1 MSIHREPILIN
12 LISLFCS
19 AWLLQG
25 QPLAEKGRLILSNP
39 FEGSLEKKK
48 LVAIG
53 DGWQRRVSFGAW
65 TLRSDGSVTA
75 ENVPVDRHGPVLVCI
90 APVRDLI
97 IECEFKIP
105 ASPKANRHFR
115 IFLDH
120 ADYSGHAI
128 QSTAN
133 ISSVFRPFGLTLQHI
148 SKTKDAEKRVIKDIE
163 FGPAKLELDPDT
175 WYTMR
180 FEVVGDKAWTLV
192 NGVSLR
198 GQNEVIDV
206 EKSKIGLNPG
216 IAGGSI
222 QNFKVWSVK

>member
-1 MSIHREPILIN
+1 M
-12 LISLFCS
+12 
-19 AWLLQG
+19 
-25 QPLAEKGRLILSNP
+25 ILSNP

-75 ENVPVDRHGPVLVCI
+75 ENVPVDRHGPVLTYI

-133 ISSVFRPFGLTLQHI
+133 ISSVFRPVGLTLQHI

-163 FGPAKLELDPDT
+163 FGPAKLELNPDT
-175 WYTMR
+175 WYKMR

-192 NGVSLR
+192 NGVSLQ
-198 GQNEVIDV
+198 GQNKVIDV

-216 IAGGSI
+216 ISGGSI
-222 QNFKVWSVK
+222 RNFKVWSVK

>member
-1 MSIHREPILIN
+1 MSIHRKPILIS

-75 ENVPVDRHGPVLVCI
+75 ENVPVDGHGPVLTYI
-90 APVRDLI
+90 ASVRDLI
-97 IECEFKIP
+97 IECEFKMP

-120 ADYSGHAI
+120 ADYAGHAI
-128 QSTAN
+128 QITAN
-133 ISSVFRPFGLTLQHI
+133 ISSVFRPVGLTLQHI
-148 SKTKDAEKRVIKDIE
+148 SKTKDGEKRVIKDIE
-163 FGPAKLELDPDT
+163 FGPAKLELNPDT

-222 QNFKVWSVK
+222 RNFKVWSVK

>member
-1 MSIHREPILIN
+1 MSISIKAILVS
-12 LISLFCS
+12 LISLLCS
-19 AWLLQG
+19 AWLVQG
-25 QPLAEKGRLILSNP
+25 QPLAEKGELILSNP

-53 DGWQRRVSFGAW
+53 KGWERRVSFGNW
-65 TLRSDGSVTA
+65 TLRSDGSVIA
-75 ENVPVDRHGPVLVCI
+75 ENIPADGHGPVLTYI

-105 ASPKANRHFR
+105 AFPEANRHFR

-120 ADYSGHAI
+120 SDYAGHAI

-133 ISSVFRPFGLTLQHI
+133 VSSVFRPVGLTLQHI

-163 FGPAKLELDPDT
+163 FGPAKLDLNPDT

-192 NGVSLR
+192 NGVSLQ
-198 GQNEVIDV
+198 GQNRVIDV

-222 QNFKVWSVK
+222 RNFKVWSVK

>member
-1 MSIHREPILIN
+1 M
-12 LISLFCS
+12 
-19 AWLLQG
+19 
-25 QPLAEKGRLILSNP
+25 
-39 FEGSLEKKK
+39 
-48 LVAIG
+48 VAIG

-75 ENVPVDRHGPVLVCI
+75 ENVPVDRHGPVLVYI

-97 IECEFKIP
+97 IDCEFKIP

-163 FGPAKLELDPDT
+163 FGPAKLELNPDT